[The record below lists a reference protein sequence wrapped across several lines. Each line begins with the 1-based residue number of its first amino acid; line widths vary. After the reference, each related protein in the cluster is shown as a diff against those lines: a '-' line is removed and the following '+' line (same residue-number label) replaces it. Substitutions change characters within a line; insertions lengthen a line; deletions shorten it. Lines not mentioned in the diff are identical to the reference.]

1 MTLCLC
7 SLANTR
13 ACRDCPNRPEPFWA
27 EPNPTPTTTLT
38 MTYIDYERLADLI
51 VERMRKEGG
60 EA

>member
-1 MTLCLC
+1 
-7 SLANTR
+7 
-13 ACRDCPNRPEPFWA
+13 
-27 EPNPTPTTTLT
+27 